1 MKTTFEEL
9 YKEIDSLMAIAM
21 SELVPDY
28 IKNMDPKEFATLQRA
43 LKLLDTSKKL
53 MREFI
58 DDQESKNKKLD
69 EILCLLKKGK
79 ES

>member
-9 YKEIDSLMAIAM
+9 CKKIDSLMAISM
-21 SELVPDY
+21 SEFGPDY
-28 IKNMDPKEFATLQRA
+28 IKNTDPKEFATLQSA

-58 DDQESKNKKLD
+58 DDQDSKNKKLD

>member
-9 YKEIDSLMAIAM
+9 CKEIDSLMAIAM
-21 SELVPDY
+21 NELGPDY
-28 IKNMDPKEFATLQRA
+28 IKNMDPKEFTTLQST

-58 DDQESKNKKLD
+58 DDYESKNKKLD

>member
-9 YKEIDSLMAIAM
+9 CEEIDSLMAMSM
-21 SELVPDY
+21 SELGPDY
-28 IKNMDPKEFATLQRA
+28 IKNMDPKAFAALQSA
-43 LKLLDTSKKL
+43 LKLLDTSKEL

-69 EILCLLKKGK
+69 EILCLLKN
-79 ES
+79 

>member
-9 YKEIDSLMAIAM
+9 CKKIDSLMAISM
-21 SELVPDY
+21 SEFSPDY
-28 IKNMDPKEFATLQRA
+28 IKNMDPKEFATLQSA

-58 DDQESKNKKLD
+58 DDQNSKNKKLD

>member
-9 YKEIDSLMAIAM
+9 CKEIDSLMAIAM
-21 SELVPDY
+21 SELGPKY
-28 IKNMDPKEFATLQRA
+28 IKHMDPKEFATLQSA

-58 DDQESKNKKLD
+58 DDHESKNKKLD